1 MIALARDAPR
11 VLFDTSPLVN
21 LGQTGLL
28 FQVVGYVGARGAITR
43 DVANEIQRNLQRFPD
58 LRSLAMLRWPP
69 GEPLDL
75 PVRLLA
81 DAEGIRKVNAEPGDH
96 PDRNRGEIA
105 TALLAHSLGDTLT
118 VMEDRLGKQLCKLRG
133 VPRLSTAQLVAEMV
147 AADAVGEVEGFAAF
161 DHATPEHVGRTEF
174 EAARGRAAKALS

>member
-1 MIALARDAPR
+1 MTALARDAPT

-28 FQVVGYVGARGAITR
+28 LPVVAYIGARGAVTR
-43 DVANEIQRNLQRFPD
+43 DVANEIQRNLRRFPD
-58 LRSLAMLRWPP
+58 LRSLTMLRWPP

-75 PVRLLA
+75 PVHLLA

-105 TALLAHSLGDTLT
+105 TALVAHSLGDTLT
-118 VMEDRLGKQLCKLRG
+118 IMEDRLGKQLCRLRG

-147 AADAVGEVEGFAAF
+147 AAGAVGEAEGFKAF
-161 DHATPEHVGRTEF
+161 DHATPDRAGRPEF
-174 EAARGRAAKALS
+174 DAARDRAAEALS